1 MEYSYEHYRE
11 IIENVRDIIIEFYPD
26 GIIYYISPQIFEM
39 LGYQP
44 LEIIGHKIQSLIHP
58 TDQRKFLKKIKET
71 LESGETINE
80 DLRIRHRTGNYLVI
94 SFRGSLMRGKGKPK
108 FIAVLR
114 DISMRKKMENDLRDA
129 FQKIQ
134 LQNEELRK
142 LDKLKDEFYEDVCHE
157 LFTPLISIKGFI
169 EFLLNYKK
177 LERGIYQDLQVIL
190 RNEIRLENLINNIIN
205 YSRLK
210 SGRVVLKKDRFRPSE
225 IIRKI
230 LDDLEPIFRE
240 ENFDFEIILGSDD
253 YLVFDK
259 LQIQRLL
266 TNLIM
271 NAIAFSKDSGK
282 ILIESKVEETVWKCS
297 IRDYG
302 IGIKAQ
308 DIPNLFSHANQERRA
323 DGVVIEG
330 LGFGLA
336 SCKKIVESYRGKIW
350 AESEGLEKGATF
362 HFELKLEQDLE
373 QQKLKQDYQCSE
385 PSKTGSPSK

>member
-44 LEIIGHKIQSLIHP
+44 LEIMGHKIQSLIHP

-94 SFRGSLMRGKGKPK
+94 SFRGS
-108 FIAVLR
+108 
-114 DISMRKKMENDLRDA
+114 DA

-240 ENFDFEIILGSDD
+240 KNFDFEIILGSDD